1 LPKDKGIRVA
11 TKTLPITLQGIEMQ
25 EAQHLDQNQ
34 GNYVQEAQAKHH
46 QQHCER
52 TQA

>member
-1 LPKDKGIRVA
+1 LPRDKGIRGA

-25 EAQHLDQNQ
+25 EAQHLDHNQ

-46 QQHCER
+46 
-52 TQA
+52 